1 MDAAAAAAL
10 VRDLGFPVAVAGFV
24 LWRVDRSIRDLTATI
39 TSLRLLIAY
48 QLQPWDG
55 CERRRRRDPDAG
67 DCPEHP

>member
-55 CERRRRRDPDAG
+55 CERRTRRDPEVG
-67 DCPEHP
+67 DRPGHP